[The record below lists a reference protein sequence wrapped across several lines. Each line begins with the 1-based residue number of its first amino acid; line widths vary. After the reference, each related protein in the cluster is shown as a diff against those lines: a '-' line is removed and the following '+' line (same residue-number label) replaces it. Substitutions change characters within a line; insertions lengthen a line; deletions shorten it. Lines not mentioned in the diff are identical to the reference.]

1 MCMAADSCMEPA
13 VNPNISKCPTCGALM
28 DVSKEEP
35 YAKVQCPACSTSMR
49 VRQLFANYE
58 IIGVLGEGGQGM
70 VYRAVDKKL
79 NRAVAIKLMKREYS
93 EDPIFVRRFQSE
105 AKVTASLSH
114 PNVVKVFSF
123 GEDMGLLYLA
133 MEVVDHGSL
142 DSLMTDGKKVP
153 EDRALEVGIQIAR
166 GLQAGLEKGLIHRDI
181 KPGNILFS
189 DANTAKIVDFGLAI
203 LVEKQHE
210 EEGEVWATPFYVS
223 PEKLD
228 GQTED
233 FRSDMYSLA
242 ATLFHAIAG
251 RPPFITETNSMSELK
266 KIKSKPVH
274 LSHYAP
280 QVAGATAYV
289 IDKALSVRREDRWA
303 SYEEFIQNLEYARGE
318 NRKRPNPVAVQRTVP
333 LVREP
338 HGGGGGLTFVV
349 VAAIVAGGAYLAYT
363 HFVNQPAAA
372 PQVAAPPKKVQA
384 DDAEARYNQARRQLI
399 KGDFRPAV
407 VEFRNLYADGRLPE
421 PRNSWSAVHEGL
433 CELLARNP
441 VQGRG
446 AFVKLSKQIS
456 PAAIGL
462 DAKLVSFFTRLCQL
476 ASVSDRVPAEEA
488 EKFDNKSYEAIAL
501 LVLGVKDWEAGNFK
515 NAVELLKQFQSSAP
529 SDDSSWVGEYRPLV
543 SPYIEE
549 YALFTGTVETLKKY
563 QTEPEMVTAA
573 LKRLPEVKGRMKT
586 STLLGLL
593 NETERDVASK
603 LTDMIAAKTKDAA
616 RKKAVVDATD
626 AQAISDAKIK
636 VKNLCDKYLFKEAF
650 NLIHGLDL
658 KGDTRRKERDLIAHR
673 VEWLMLFKDKLMFD
687 VNSLGYKSPIL
698 RKNGQQIT
706 GGIARATDAN
716 VEIQFAFGSVPVP
729 WTELSP
735 QSVLTV
741 ALSYIQQGKTPK
753 GISERKWCAGV
764 FCMFA
769 QLYPEAR
776 ALMDEAAGLD
786 EQYRVLKEIYF
797 PPPAADT
804 KSPPKQSS
812 GAKSETG
819 FSDGTENAD
828 KPLNPSRKGFN
839 DLIRG
844 QQ

>member
-1 MCMAADSCMEPA
+1 MCMPANSCMEPA
-13 VNPNISKCPTCGALM
+13 INPNISKCPTCGALI

-49 VRQLFANYE
+49 VRQMFANYE

-142 DSLMTDGKKVP
+142 DALMTEVKKVP
-153 EDRALEVGIQIAR
+153 EERALDVGIQIAK

-228 GQTED
+228 GQQED

-251 RPPFITETNSMSELK
+251 RPPFIAETNSISELK
-266 KIKSKPVH
+266 KIKSKPVR
-274 LSHYAP
+274 LQSYAP
-280 QVAGATAYV
+280 HAAAATAYV
-289 IDKALSVRREDRWA
+289 IDKALAVKREDRWA

-318 NRKRPNPVAVQRTVP
+318 YRKRPHPVAAPRTVA
-333 LVREP
+333 LAHEP
-338 HGGGGGLTFVV
+338 RGGGGITFVIL
-349 VAAIVAGGAYLAYT
+349 AAMIAAGVYFAFTYFGKQS
-363 HFVNQPAAA
+363 V
-372 PQVAAPPKKVQA
+372 APPVVVTPSKPQA
-384 DDAEARYNQARRQLI
+384 DDAEARYNHARLQLI
-399 KGDFRPAV
+399 KGDFRPAA

-433 CELLARNP
+433 CELLA
-441 VQGRG
+441 GRPAQARSDFG
-446 AFVKLSKQIS
+446 DLSKRIS

-462 DAKLVSFFTRLCQL
+462 DAKLVSFFTRLCEL
-476 ASVSDRVPAEEA
+476 ASASDHVSAEEA
-488 EKFDNKSYEAIAL
+488 EKFDQKSHEVIAL
-501 LVLGVKDWEAGNFK
+501 LVLGLKDWEGGDLK
-515 NAVELLKQFQSSAP
+515 NGIELLKQYQACSLAG
-529 SDDSSWVGEYRPLV
+529 DAAWAGEYRALAT
-543 SPYIEE
+543 PYIEE
-549 YALFTGTVETLKKY
+549 YSLFSKTAETLRKY
-563 QTEPEMVTAA
+563 ETEPELVIVA
-573 LKRLPEVKGRMKT
+573 LKHLPEVKDRIK
-586 STLLGLL
+586 SSALLGQI
-593 NETERDVASK
+593 NQIERDVATK
-603 LTDMIAAKTKDAA
+603 LTDMITAKNKDAA
-616 RKKAVVDATD
+616 RKKAANDAAD
-626 AQAISDAKIK
+626 AQAITDAKIK
-636 VKNLCDKYLFKEAF
+636 VKNLCDRYLFKEAF

-658 KGDTRRKERDLIAHR
+658 KGDTRRKERDMIAHR

-687 VNSLGYKSPIL
+687 INSLAYKSPIL
-698 RKNGQQIT
+698 RRNGQQII
-706 GGIARATDAN
+706 GGVVHANEAN
-716 VEIQFAFGSVPVP
+716 VEIQFTYGTVPVP
-729 WTELSP
+729 WTELAP
-735 QSVLTV
+735 QSVLTM
-741 ALSYIQQGKTPK
+741 AIFYINPSKPPK
-753 GISERKWCAGV
+753 SIADRKWYAGV
-764 FCMFA
+764 FCMFS

-776 ALMDEAAGLD
+776 TLMDEVAGMD
-786 EQYRVLKEIYF
+786 EQYRLLKDIYF

-804 KSPPKQSS
+804 KNPPRQSN

-819 FSDGTENAD
+819 FSNGTENAD
-828 KPLNPSRKGFN
+828 KPLNPSRRGFN